1 MRCIGGDGGVVMDE
15 EEEECMPTSVFC
27 NALPPYS
34 LHPTATRQRYR
45 ATARA
50 PEIVSPLKEQNHG
63 Y

>member
-1 MRCIGGDGGVVMDE
+1 MKYVGGDGGVVKE
-15 EEEECMPTSVFC
+15 EDKEEECMSTSVFC

-50 PEIVSPLKEQNHG
+50 PEIVSPLRE
-63 Y
+63 

>member
-1 MRCIGGDGGVVMDE
+1 MKYVGGDGGVVMK
-15 EEEECMPTSVFC
+15 EEEECMSTSVFC

-50 PEIVSPLKEQNHG
+50 PEIVSPLRE
-63 Y
+63 